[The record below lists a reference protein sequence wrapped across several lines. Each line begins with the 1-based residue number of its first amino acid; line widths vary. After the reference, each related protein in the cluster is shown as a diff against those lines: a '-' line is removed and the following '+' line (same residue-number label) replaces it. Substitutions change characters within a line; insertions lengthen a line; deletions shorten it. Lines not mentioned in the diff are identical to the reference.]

1 MRILK
6 VTSQKYVFI
15 LLFIFFFIVRIIWHM
30 LNKIYCDFLTIR
42 CIPNSLPPNYK
53 LATSNAG
60 WWLGVSSL
68 SATFLMEIKSL
79 LCGNSR
85 NVAVLRLRLWGQGPV
100 SGPVWRVQD
109 PSRATL
115 RLRGRGPVSGPV
127 WRIQDPSRATLRLW
141 GRGPVS
147 GPVWRVQ
154 DPCSEVVDAEACSP
168 SLDWQW

>member
-1 MRILK
+1 MFILKDLTCKKKKLVKEKDFQRFYDPPSPFSLNKFHWKTHTRILK

-79 LCGNSR
+79 LCGNLR

-109 PSRATL
+109 PSL
-115 RLRGRGPVSGPV
+115 
-127 WRIQDPSRATLRLW
+127 LW
-141 GRGPVS
+141 
-147 GPVWRVQ
+147 
-154 DPCSEVVDAEACSP
+154 DCDAEIPCQVLCGRST
-168 SLDWQW
+168 SL